1 MKTRAA
7 VVLVMMG
14 LGGAALAEAPQPAAS
29 LDSLKGQYGFN
40 WLSNPSKEK
49 CVQITDKVLKDFQKN
64 YTCDLKENTGTSSG
78 KPSVSCTRKDEK
90 KQYLIF
96 KTKASCDEERETQAA
111 NGEG

>member
-1 MKTRAA
+1 MTMRAGI
-7 VVLVMMG
+7 VLVMMT
-14 LGGAALAEAPQPAAS
+14 LGGAALAGAPEPAAS

-49 CVQITDKVLKDFQKN
+49 CVQITDKLLKDFRKN
-64 YTCDLKENTGTSSG
+64 YKCDLKENTGTSSG

-96 KTKASCDEERETQAA
+96 KTQAFCDEERETQAA